1 MKARICILT
10 QRRKSM
16 WSKAHWFFDAGE
28 PRGVVVR
35 AACGFEANSGM
46 LMAPTASYYLKAI
59 DIGWCK
65 KCRRWMK
72 MHWDEVMACERIM
85 EGL

>member
-46 LMAPTASYYLKAI
+46 LAEPTAYYYLNGAKK
-59 DIGWCK
+59 GWCRR
-65 KCRRWMK
+65 CRRWMER
-72 MHWDEVMACERIM
+72 HRDEILTCERIM
-85 EGL
+85 EVS